1 MTCGRVRGHPIASLV
16 GQQLSYNSLNKYLRL
31 VLHAPTGTSEYL
43 GILYSQ
49 YFKVPELYST
59 RKAVR

>member
-43 GILYSQ
+43 GTVLVLYGRAALR
-49 YFKVPELYST
+49 YE
-59 RKAVR
+59 